1 MIEDLLQINFFSL
14 FFAQNLIEGFLM
26 KGFIFLFILFAFE
39 SGATFTSQ
47 RNDVMGGVVLQT
59 NNGTPWGKWGEA
71 RFCPANTF
79 AIGFSLK
86 VEGHQSE
93 DDDTA
98 VNNIKLVCGDYSVFE
113 FEGDS
118 RSSWGSYGQNS
129 YCPNNSFIK
138 GFALKVEKDQPLGHD
153 DTAVNDMKVFCGN
166 NYEEVGSTNGQ
177 RFGSFGSNAYCPGYS
192 SICGFSLKS
201 EEPQGMADD
210 TAVNDVAF
218 YCCHH

>member
-14 FFAQNLIEGFLM
+14 FFAQILVEGSLM

-39 SGATFTSQ
+39 SGAAFTSQ

-59 NNGTPWGKWGEA
+59 NNGTPWGKWGGA
-71 RFCPANTF
+71 RFCPASTF

-98 VNNIKLVCGDYSVFE
+98 VNNIKLVCGDYSIFE